1 MTGMG
6 FAYPGAFVW
15 SVAALAVVVLYFWR
29 TAGRPEPV
37 ATFALWQ
44 RALARRSLAARLRPA
59 FSAALHTLALLL
71 LVLALAGPYRPEQ
84 AARRRSL
91 VLVLDTSASM
101 RTADVG
107 PSRFAALR
115 QQAGLLIDDLRDQD
129 RLAIL
134 AAGTPLR
141 ILTRLG
147 EPVAAQHA
155 ACEGLESPS
164 GPPRVWEAVRMARA
178 IVQDQPNPEIVVLTD
193 GAFDQAAELAA
204 EPDVRLVLLTGEP
217 HHAAITRLAAR
228 PMPFEPGGYAALV
241 EVTNQGS
248 QPIHGELT
256 IGLEGLESW
265 TLPVELAAGQRL
277 GRLATVVSQQ
287 PARVAARLRYE
298 GGEEDDRVSL
308 PLDGWQPLPV
318 HVIGEP
324 TAVRTAIREALQ
336 AVPGTAVTTWET
348 WEDDAAVGDQGAV
361 YVFHRRVPPQ
371 LPAGG
376 VLVLD
381 PDTDCDLWHVGE
393 PQLGPLQARPS
404 GRPHVGPMGEESVGR
419 QLLRGVRIAETVF
432 ERAVTL
438 EYAVPVQL
446 LAGFETGE
454 PLYTR
459 LERPAGTV
467 LVWQAGWERETSDL
481 LVRDGYRHL
490 LRNAVRHLGDQR
502 VPVCA
507 DRSDVPRLLASPG
520 VAVQSLPL
528 REAPRRRP
536 LWFWLAATAALLL
549 AVEGCLFHR
558 NLTV

>member
-1 MTGMG
+1 MG
-6 FAYPGAFVW
+6 FEYPGAFVW
-15 SVAALAVVVLYFWR
+15 SVAALGVVVLYLWR

-44 RALARRSLAARLRPA
+44 RALARRSLASRLRPA
-59 FSAALHTLALLL
+59 LSAALHVLALLL
-71 LVLALAGPYRPEQ
+71 LVLALAGPYRLEQ

-101 RTADVG
+101 LAADVR
-107 PSRFAALR
+107 PSRFDLLREQAA
-115 QQAGLLIDDLRDQD
+115 LLIDDLRGED

-155 ACEGLESPS
+155 AWAALESPS
-164 GPPRVWEAVRMARA
+164 GPPRVAEAVRMARA
-178 IVQDQPNPEIVVLTD
+178 ILQDQPNPEIVVLTD
-193 GAFDQAAELAA
+193 GAFEQAAELAA
-204 EPDVRLVLLTGEP
+204 EPDVRLVLLTGQP

-228 PMPFEPGGYAALV
+228 PMPFEPGRYAVLV
-241 EVTNQGS
+241 EVTNQGL
-248 QPIHGELT
+248 QPIHGQLT
-256 IGLEGLESW
+256 IGIEGAESW
-265 TLPVELAAGQRL
+265 TLPVELAVGQRL
-277 GRLATVVSQQ
+277 GRLATVSSEE
-287 PARVAARLRYE
+287 PARVAAQLRYD
-298 GGEEDDRVSL
+298 GGEDGDRVSL

-324 TAVRTAIREALQ
+324 TAVRSAIREALE
-336 AVPGTAVTTWET
+336 AVAGTAVET
-348 WEDDAAVGDQGAV
+348 WDDFSAVGDEQAV

-371 LPAGG
+371 LPPGG

-381 PDTDCDLWHVGE
+381 PDTDCDLWQVGE
-393 PQLGPLQARPS
+393 PRLGPLQARPVGS
-404 GRPHVGPMGEESVGR
+404 EHVPRAGEESVGR

-432 ERAVTL
+432 ERAATL
-438 EYAVPVQL
+438 EYAVPVRL

-459 LERPAGTV
+459 LERPAGPV
-467 LVWQAGWERETSDL
+467 LVWQSGWERETSDL
-481 LVRDGYRHL
+481 LLRDDYRDL
-490 LRNAVRHLGDQR
+490 LRNAVRHLGDELAT
-502 VPVCA
+502 VCA
-507 DRSDVPRLLASPG
+507 DRSGVPRLLAPPG
-520 VAVQSLPL
+520 VAGQALPL
-528 REAPRRRP
+528 RGAPRRRP
-536 LWFWLAATAALLL
+536 LWFWLAAAAALLL